1 MESISMYEEFLR
13 NFYYQKIALRFSK
26 QINANRAIEVINN
39 RIGLSKS

>member
-1 MESISMYEEFLR
+1 MESILMYEEFN